1 MTKVDDNN
9 NMAQQ
14 HQNRNDI
21 YTTIVCLIIIA
32 LGAYF
37 LKTDFSFF
45 SSGRDIQLSEII
57 GRIDKVKSEVRH
69 RSTKNIFWIN
79 SFEKDVLT
87 FGDSVFVG
95 SDSQTEIKFSDGSKI
110 KIGPNSLVKFRMDDK
125 KIKLS
130 LQYGTIKSD
139 RLPMG
144 FILDDCGQSL
154 EIASDSGDIEIGKKN
169 ACGKIKVKS
178 KTGSVTINKKS
189 VESDGSFQSRKSLAK
204 LFEKPPEQIITPSE
218 VLTPEPNTVTD
229 YKLAL
234 PPQLISEKTNYLVSK
249 KNPLVLRWQYAD
261 HAKEYVVE
269 YSSMPD
275 FNEKVEQRSMQNESL
290 VQSIQSDKI
299 FYRLKSV
306 SENNSESAYSQVGE
320 VNIRYPTI
328 RLKEP
333 KQNYDYFAR
342 NSKDQGKEK
351 EFKINWTEVPNAKK
365 YVVQIND
372 GSNVQAPKRIVSRKP
387 ASIIKIPKSGR
398 YNYKVT
404 AYDAQ
409 NRQIS
414 STTDSGEIVYN
425 RIFDLVTPYIEN
437 SVESMSY
444 YFQKGLGKFIWLK
457 WNTEQNANRY
467 KVEIAKDKEFT
478 QVYKAYITKNKKML
492 LKDNFPQGQYFW
504 RVRSEV
510 NEDSKNQVSDW
521 STSALIEI
529 KSGQEVKS
537 EK

>member
-1 MTKVDDNN
+1 MTKVDDTY

-21 YTTIVCLIIIA
+21 YTTIVCLLIIA

-45 SSGRDIQLSEII
+45 SLGRDIQSSEII
-57 GRIDKVKSEVRH
+57 GQINKVKSEVRH

-79 SFEKDVLT
+79 SSEKDVLT

-139 RLPMG
+139 RLPTG
-144 FILDDCGQSL
+144 LVLDDCGQSL

-169 ACGKIKVKS
+169 VCGKVKVKS
-178 KTGSVTINKKS
+178 KSGSVTVNKKIIDS
-189 VESDGSFQSRKSLAK
+189 SGLVRSRKSLTS
-204 LFEKPPEQIITPSE
+204 LFEKPIEKAPPEIIKPLDPIAE
-218 VLTPEPNTVTD
+218 I
-229 YKLAL
+229 KLAL
-234 PPQLISEKTNYLVSK
+234 PPQLISEKSNYLVK
-249 KNPLVLRWQYAD
+249 KKIPLVLKWQHAAY
-261 HAKEYVVE
+261 AKEYVIE
-269 YSSMPD
+269 YSSKPD
-275 FNEKVEQRSMQNESL
+275 FTDKVESRSIRNESI

-299 FYRLKSV
+299 YYRLKSV
-306 SENNSESAYSQVGE
+306 SENNSESMYSQIGE
-320 VNIRYPTI
+320 VDIRYPAI
-328 RLKEP
+328 KLKDP
-333 KQNYDYFAR
+333 KLNYDYFAR
-342 NSKDQGKEK
+342 NSKDKGRAK
-351 EFKINWTEVPNAKK
+351 EFKIDWNEVPNAEK
-365 YVVQIND
+365 YVVQVTD
-372 GSNVQAPKRIVSRKP
+372 ESNVQAPKKIVSRKP
-387 ASIIKIPKSGR
+387 ASLIKVPTSGR

-404 AYDAQ
+404 AYDAR

-414 STTDSGEIVYN
+414 STTDAGEIVYN

-437 SVESMSY
+437 SIENMSY
-444 YFQKGLGKFIWLK
+444 YFQKGLGRFIWLK

-478 QVYKAYITKNKKML
+478 QVYKAYLTKNKKML

-510 NEDSKNQVSDW
+510 NEDQKNQVSDW
-521 STSALIEI
+521 SNSALIEI
-529 KSGQEVKS
+529 KSGQ
-537 EK
+537 

>member
-1 MTKVDDNN
+1 MTKVDDTV

-21 YTTIVCLIIIA
+21 YTTIVCLLIIA

-45 SSGRDIQLSEII
+45 SLGRDIQLSEII
-57 GRIDKVKSEVRH
+57 GQIDKVKSEVRH

-79 SFEKDVLT
+79 SSEKDVLT
-87 FGDSVFVG
+87 FGDSIFVG

-139 RLPMG
+139 RLPTG
-144 FILDDCGQSL
+144 LILDDCGQSL
-154 EIASDSGDIEIGKKN
+154 EIASDNGDVEIGKKN

-178 KTGSVTINKKS
+178 KTGSVTVNKKN
-189 VESDGSFQSRKSLAK
+189 VEFDGSFRSRKSLAK
-204 LFEKPPEQIITPSE
+204 LFEKPPEQIIAPSE
-218 VLTPEPNTVTD
+218 VTTPQSNTVVE

-234 PPQLISEKTNYLVSK
+234 PPQLTSEKSNYLVSN
-249 KNPLVLRWQYAD
+249 KNPLILRWQYAD
-261 HAKEYVVE
+261 NAKEYIVE
-269 YSSMPD
+269 YSSTPD
-275 FNEKVEQRSMQNESL
+275 FSEKVEQRSIQNESL
-290 VQSIQSDKI
+290 VESIQSDKI
-299 FYRLKSV
+299 YYRLKSV
-306 SENNSESAYSQVGE
+306 SENNLESAYSQVGE
-320 VNIRYPTI
+320 VSIRYPTI
-328 RLKEP
+328 KLKEP

-342 NSKDQGKEK
+342 NSKDNGKAK
-351 EFKINWTEVPNAKK
+351 EFKIDWNAVPNAKK
-365 YVVQIND
+365 YVVQVND
-372 GSNVQAPKRIVSRKP
+372 ESNVQAPKRIVSRKP
-387 ASIIKIPKSGR
+387 ASIVKIPQSGR

-414 STTDSGEIVYN
+414 STTDAGEIVYN

-444 YFQKGLGKFIWLK
+444 YFQKGLGKFMWLK
-457 WNTEQNANRY
+457 WNTEQNASRY
-467 KVEIAKDKEFT
+467 KVEIAKDKAFT
-478 QVYKAYITKNKKML
+478 QIYKAYITKNKKML

-521 STSALIEI
+521 SNSALIEI
-529 KSGQEVKS
+529 KSGQEIKS
-537 EK
+537 NK